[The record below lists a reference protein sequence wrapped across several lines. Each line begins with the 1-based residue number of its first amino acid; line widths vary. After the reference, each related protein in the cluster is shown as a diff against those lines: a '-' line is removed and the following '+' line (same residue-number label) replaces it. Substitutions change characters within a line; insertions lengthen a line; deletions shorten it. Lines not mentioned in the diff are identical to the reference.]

1 MGTAMSDTSA
11 SAQTALSDKALADVI
26 GSAGSQGSELL
37 VVANG
42 FTARLALRAG
52 PTDVWVDVGRGD
64 FGLKCGAAASQA
76 ATTGRLWWLEVAGS
90 PAEIDLAGVGPTAAA
105 PTTISAWLAEA
116 ESLTVE
122 TGRGSSPKA
131 ADLEELGYLAAW
143 RCQFSGCGK
152 DLKRHSAT
160 GIVGTFSYFAHIVAA
175 SAKGPRG
182 DQLLSPERS
191 ADITNIMLMC
201 DECHR
206 RIDREDPDRFT
217 VDVLRRMREANLAE
231 VRRLLD
237 SLQHQEAMPIV
248 IMGNISAQSPRF
260 VAREAE
266 EAMWT
271 RKLRMSHA
279 RADEYF
285 YNGGHLH
292 NPHVATYWGSLFTS
306 LGEDIPLLRKLLRGG
321 SAGVAARAPLAV
333 FPLHGT
339 SVLVLAGRVLG
350 DASGVRLFQFNRD
363 RAADLAGGKWAFDED
378 APRPQDGKYFVRT
391 LQEPKAGERE
401 ACLLVSLTYGI
412 ETSRLPPHCYDG
424 SNLTM
429 GTLEVTVAAG
439 VHGHDVIKHT
449 EDLDLIGVTI
459 EQAIR
464 RLQDEW
470 RVERVHLFVGAPAT
484 ACVKVGQKMQ
494 ARHHAVYVCHE
505 TEPGPGGKPFFATV
519 EISSTSAQ
527 EVFTGTSISLA

>member
-1 MGTAMSDTSA
+1 MSEPPA
-11 SAQTALSDKALADVI
+11 SAQTALSDEALADVI
-26 GSAGSQGSELL
+26 GSAASQGSELL

-52 PTDVWVDVGRGD
+52 PTDLWVDVGRGD
-64 FGLKCGAAASQA
+64 FGLKCGAAAGAVA
-76 ATTGRLWWLEVAGS
+76 ASGRLWWLDVTASPGEADLTNVSPTVATE
-90 PAEIDLAGVGPTAAA
+90 A
-105 PTTISAWLAEA
+105 TIEGWLAEA
-116 ESLTVE
+116 QALTVE

-152 DLKRHSAT
+152 DLKRHAAT
-160 GIVGTFSYFAHIVAA
+160 GAAGTFSYFAHIVAA

-182 DQLLSPERS
+182 DKLLSPKLS
-191 ADITNIMLMC
+191 ADIGNIMLMC

-306 LGEDIPLLRKLLRGG
+306 LAEDIPLLRKLLRGG
-321 SAGVAARAPLAV
+321 SAGVGARAPLAV
-333 FPLHGT
+333 FPMHGT
-339 SVLVLAGRVLG
+339 SVLLLAGRVFG

-363 RAADLAGGKWAFDED
+363 RAADLPGGKWAFDED
-378 APRPQDGKYFVRT
+378 APRPPDGKYFVRT

-412 ETSRLPPHCYDG
+412 EASRLPAHCYDG
-424 SNLTM
+424 SSLTL

-439 VHGHDVIKHT
+439 AHGHDVIMHT

-484 ACVKVGQKMQ
+484 ACFKLGQKMQ
-494 ARHHAVYVCHE
+494 ARHHALYVCHE
-505 TEPGPGGKPFFATV
+505 TEPGPGGKPFFPTV
-519 EISSTSAQ
+519 EISSTAAR